1 MQFSIYR
8 GGIDC
13 SEPLDTKQTKQSL
26 AASRTRKFYISGKIN
41 PSRMRMN
48 RKALVLAGIF
58 LAIAIV
64 SPGYVLIEEAQADEQ
79 DLANLGPNLADETQ
93 ATHYFQAVTERHQ
106 TTLTILLI
114 VEVVFIIL
122 FALSLW
128 FALKP

>member
-1 MQFSIYR
+1 
-8 GGIDC
+8 
-13 SEPLDTKQTKQSL
+13 
-26 AASRTRKFYISGKIN
+26 
-41 PSRMRMN
+41 MN

-58 LAIAIV
+58 LAIALV

-93 ATHYFQAVTERHQ
+93 ATQYFHAVTERHQ
-106 TTLTILLI
+106 TTLTILLV

-122 FALSLW
+122 FAISLW